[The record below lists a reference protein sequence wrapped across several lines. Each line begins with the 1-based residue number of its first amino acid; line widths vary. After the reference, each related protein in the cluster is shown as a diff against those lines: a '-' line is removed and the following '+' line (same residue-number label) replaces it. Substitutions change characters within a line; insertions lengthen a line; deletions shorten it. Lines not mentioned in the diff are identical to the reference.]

1 MVNLMDSTG
10 RTKLNSYSYDIFGN
24 IVSQTENLPQPFKYS
39 GEMMDDKVGLQY
51 LRARWYDPSMGRF
64 VGEDSYGGQVNNPLS
79 LNRFTYVEN
88 NPLTHVDPTI

>member
-1 MVNLMDSTG
+1 MDSTG